1 MKTKFLVFAILISNI
16 CLSQCP
22 FSVTLLKKPNIC
34 FDPDTLIVS
43 SKNKL
48 ANIKWYKNGLLV
60 STVYAQVG
68 DYAKN
73 GITVAGGNG
82 LGTKNNQLIPNA
94 IWVDRN
100 YNLYVSDFFRE
111 RILKFPPN
119 SNSTTNG
126 VIIAGGNGQGFEPN
140 QLFDA
145 TSIFF
150 DDGGN
155 LFVAERG
162 SNRIK
167 KFPPGSTGLTEGVT
181 VAGGKFYNSDPDS
194 FQNPGSVFVD
204 AQGNIFVAD
213 THNHRIQKFLPGS
226 KNGITVAGGN
236 GQGSAANQLNIP
248 GDVFV
253 DLNGY
258 IFVSD
263 INNNRIQKFPP
274 SATNLTNGITIAG
287 GNGAGAAANQLDGP
301 SGLFVDAMGNFY
313 VADGGNNRIQKFLSG
328 STSLTN
334 GITIAGGNGEGDASD
349 QFNVSNAVYV
359 DYSGNVFVADYM
371 NSRVQKFV
379 KTDLD
384 TTFLPKTSGIYY
396 AVVTDTSGCTIT
408 TNVINIENK
417 IKPIISISSDN
428 ANICVGNTIVFTA
441 ITSNISAST
450 IFKWQVNGNTQGANS
465 KTYSSNT
472 LSNGDAVTCIGT
484 AVSGCAEPYTS
495 NNIIANVKSL
505 PVVGLVNNVTILQG
519 QNVVL
524 NIPVTGDIASYLW
537 SPAESLSNNTV
548 LHPVATPVKTTKYVL
563 KLISVDSCA
572 ASSTITITVK
582 RSSPIHIPNS
592 FSPNKDGLNDI
603 FYLIGGWDNDLIKDF
618 SIYDRWGK
626 KMFHVLNVLP
636 NNRSYGWDGTYK
648 GELQSGGNYTYVATV
663 ISANGT
669 EQMYNGSLQ
678 LVR

>member
-1 MKTKFLVFAILISNI
+1 
-16 CLSQCP
+16 
-22 FSVTLLKKPNIC
+22 
-34 FDPDTLIVS
+34 
-43 SKNKL
+43 
-48 ANIKWYKNGLLV
+48 
-60 STVYAQVG
+60 
-68 DYAKN
+68 
-73 GITVAGGNG
+73 
-82 LGTKNNQLIPNA
+82 
-94 IWVDRN
+94 
-100 YNLYVSDFFRE
+100 
-111 RILKFPPN
+111 
-119 SNSTTNG
+119 
-126 VIIAGGNGQGFEPN
+126 
-140 QLFDA
+140 
-145 TSIFF
+145 
-150 DDGGN
+150 
-155 LFVAERG
+155 
-162 SNRIK
+162 
-167 KFPPGSTGLTEGVT
+167 
-181 VAGGKFYNSDPDS
+181 
-194 FQNPGSVFVD
+194 
-204 AQGNIFVAD
+204 
-213 THNHRIQKFLPGS
+213 
-226 KNGITVAGGN
+226 
-236 GQGSAANQLNIP
+236 
-248 GDVFV
+248 
-253 DLNGY
+253 
-258 IFVSD
+258 
-263 INNNRIQKFPP
+263 
-274 SATNLTNGITIAG
+274 
-287 GNGAGAAANQLDGP
+287 
-301 SGLFVDAMGNFY
+301 MGNFY

-603 FYLIGGWDNDLIKDF
+603 FYLIGGSDNDLIKDF

-648 GELQSGGNYTYVATV
+648 GELQSGGVYTYVATV